1 MQLPM
6 PFECV
11 SDSEERRACPKNT
24 GNDAPAS
31 SASGVS
37 AAKFSFANAATA
49 LPTDKPEISDRS
61 FHVYFS
67 DLPTRHTPD
76 PVDLGLAAYRQ
87 RENYHINNAKE
98 IIKSIFNNLTSV
110 RLRNMGVAQQNC
122 DRLARLVM
130 EGKEVKIN
138 ADKDEPRSTEDI
150 YEYYRYMA
158 EIESYQCLL
167 ISAPLK
173 EGEVTQRQQEMKN
186 FCLQAFPVE
195 HFNPERLAKTITFR
209 EVSNCAHV
217 KTYVDDF
224 FRRSDGIR
232 AKRAIHAII
241 VFFGHGSDEGFR
253 VGHENMPLDDIIS
266 FVKQEWRQARWER
279 PEELPVTVEIIFTQC
294 YGHLHSHVQ
303 NERFRVTALT
313 TADNVATT
321 STQSADGTY
330 YNDDLRTHA
339 VGPLRDQV
347 HHAEVWRH
355 SDSGQFVDLAAAR
368 TTTNTS
374 DESSAKEDS
383 VRHAEVGDDGH
394 SLSP

>member
-1 MQLPM
+1 MQLPR

-87 RENYHINNAKE
+87 LENDHINNAKG
-98 IIKSIFNNLTSV
+98 IIKSVFTNRTRAL
-110 RLRNMGVAQQNC
+110 LRNMGVAQQNC

-186 FCLQAFPVE
+186 SVVQ
-195 HFNPERLAKTITFR
+195 HFRWKTLIPS
-209 EVSNCAHV
+209 VWL
-217 KTYVDDF
+217 
-224 FRRSDGIR
+224 RR
-232 AKRAIHAII
+232 
-241 VFFGHGSDEGFR
+241 
-253 VGHENMPLDDIIS
+253 
-266 FVKQEWRQARWER
+266 
-279 PEELPVTVEIIFTQC
+279 
-294 YGHLHSHVQ
+294 LHSGKS
-303 NERFRVTALT
+303 VTAHTLK
-313 TADNVATT
+313 
-321 STQSADGTY
+321 
-330 YNDDLRTHA
+330 HM
-339 VGPLRDQV
+339 
-347 HHAEVWRH
+347 
-355 SDSGQFVDLAAAR
+355 
-368 TTTNTS
+368 
-374 DESSAKEDS
+374 
-383 VRHAEVGDDGH
+383 
-394 SLSP
+394 